1 MNAGGTPPRFQRFVT
16 MRRKWFGIVFVA
28 ALPLCG
34 IGLRGTYHSLVELV
48 GFSLAGALL
57 LTTLAPADALQATW
71 SFLVKGGF
79 FMIPLSLCS
88 VIG

>member
-1 MNAGGTPPRFQRFVT
+1 MNAGGTPSRFQRFVT

-57 LTTLAPADALQATW
+57 LTTLISLAN
-71 SFLVKGGF
+71 
-79 FMIPLSLCS
+79 IPVVWVLS
-88 VIG
+88 GKHPKP